1 METSFTS
8 DVGQIKYATGYE
20 FGYTRAL
27 RPDTNG
33 STNASRIVDQ
43 RAFNVRDGIEATSGV
58 GIRVFVKI
66 CVSGGQPGCNKL

>member
-1 METSFTS
+1 MIE
-8 DVGQIKYATGYE
+8 
-20 FGYTRAL
+20 RAL

-33 STNASRIVDQ
+33 STNASRIMDQ
-43 RAFNVRDGIEATSGV
+43 RAFNVQDGIEATSGV